1 MDYLDKFLHSVSY
14 KFPKGYPDVNDDRDI
29 KMLCEMVNELLPK
42 RFIEDLNEVTEEDS
56 PNLPDDILKLKKD
69 ILSISG
75 LDNVT
80 TVKKGGTKNS
90 FSLYAKGVGDRD
102 REERRDI
109 AKKITQNLPKEY
121 IIGDNN
127 FSKTDEGPLFYI
139 TIGDTKYK
147 LYLKGL
153 GKSAFDT
160 DTDQK
165 EGLVIFMYNILNDG
179 KNLQPFNKETISS
192 NVEILNDS
200 ISSSVEGIDSKAL
213 NSIKSLLKA
222 VNSSDLDKFPSNKF
236 KNFNNPYSI
245 ALKLNSD
252 YPGEKIIR
260 DGVFNEIRA
269 KGQQLCRI
277 PADKWNPG
285 DIYIEIKTPS
295 EIPDNLEE
303 LNGLFVN
310 DWGSKDHDLVSISLK
325 ESSSQPGRAK
335 SYFKNFTGEDG
346 SLRDQEYNLTR
357 DEIGWDL
364 ETTKQNTKIQQD
376 KFLKS
381 IQGKGIRTSGDGWD
395 KLPEDEKQLRA
406 TYGSFKL
413 INFLLDNSK
422 RDNPRDAILDLVSY
436 GLSLS
441 GVNPTF
447 FKLRGT
453 NDGSMP
459 DDPTKFPAGST
470 TSHDVDPEIVN
481 SSKAG
486 GFQLK
491 TVINTV
497 QGGEIT
503 DTKKYSHRFRTS
515 GGDQISIV

>member
-1 MDYLDKFLHSVSY
+1 MNVFDKFLNKVAY
-14 KFPKGYPDVNDDRDI
+14 KFDKGYPDMNNAQDV
-29 KMLCEMVNELLPK
+29 LLLETLLSEIGFPV
-42 RFIEDLNEVTEEDS
+42 DLNEVTEEDS
-56 PNLPDDILKLKKD
+56 PNLPDVILKLKQD
-69 ILSISG
+69 IQSISG

-80 TVKKGGTKNS
+80 TVRDGGTKKS
-90 FSLYAKGVGDRD
+90 FNFYVKGIGDRD

-109 AKKITQNLPKEY
+109 ARKITQNLPKEY
-121 IIGDNN
+121 TIGDNN
-127 FSKTDEGPLFYI
+127 FTKADEGPYFYVN
-139 TIGDTKYK
+139 IGDTRYRIFV
-147 LYLKGL
+147 KGL

-165 EGLVIFMYNILNDG
+165 EGLVILMYNILNAG
-179 KNLQPFNKETISS
+179 ENLQPFNRETLAS
-192 NVEILNDS
+192 NVEILNKS
-200 ISSSVEGIDSKAL
+200 IGSSSLTEGIDSKAL
-213 NSIKSLLKA
+213 GAIKSLLNA
-222 VNSSDLDKFPSNKF
+222 ITQSDLDKFPTNKF
-236 KNFNNPYSI
+236 KNLNNPYSI
-245 ALKLNSD
+245 ALKINQD
-252 YPGEKIIR
+252 YSGEKIIR
-260 DGVFNEIRA
+260 DGIFNEARA
-269 KGQQLCRI
+269 MGQQLCKI

-285 DIYIEIKTPS
+285 DIYIEIKEPK
-295 EIPDNLEE
+295 EIPNNLED

-310 DWGSKDHDLVSISLK
+310 NWGEKDNDLVSISLK

-346 SLRDQEYNLTR
+346 SLRDQEYNLTK
-357 DEIGWDL
+357 DELEWDINTL
-364 ETTKQNTKIQQD
+364 KQNAQSQQD
-376 KFLKS
+376 KFVKAV
-381 IQGKGIRTSGDGWD
+381 QGKGIKISGDGWD
-395 KLPEDEKQLRA
+395 KLPEDEKQLKA

-413 INFLLDNSK
+413 MNFLLNNSK

-453 NDGSMP
+453 NDGSIAG
-459 DDPTKFPAGST
+459 DPTKFPAGST
-470 TSHDVDPEIVN
+470 TSHGEDPEIVN

-486 GFQLK
+486 GFLLK

>member
-1 MDYLDKFLHSVSY
+1 MNVFDKFFKRYAY
-14 KFPKGYPDVNDDRDI
+14 KFSKGYPDMNNEQDI
-29 KMLCEMVNELLPK
+29 LLLESLLSEIGFP
-42 RFIEDLNEVTEEDS
+42 IDLNEVTEEDS
-56 PNLPDDILKLKKD
+56 PNLPDDILKLKQD
-69 ILSISG
+69 IQAISG
-75 LDNVT
+75 LENVT
-80 TVKKGGTKNS
+80 TVRDGGTKKS
-90 FSLYAKGVGDRD
+90 FNFYAKGIGDRD

-121 IIGDNN
+121 TIGDNN
-127 FSKTDEGPLFYI
+127 FTKSDEGPYFYVTVGNTNYRI
-139 TIGDTKYK
+139 F
-147 LYLKGL
+147 LKGL

-165 EGLVIFMYNILNDG
+165 EGLVIFMYNILNAG
-179 KNLQPFNKETISS
+179 ENLQPFNQETLSS
-192 NVEILNDS
+192 NVDILNNAIDN
-200 ISSSVEGIDSKAL
+200 SSLTEGIDSKAL
-213 NSIKSLLKA
+213 GAIKSLLKTL
-222 VNSSDLDKFPSNKF
+222 NNSDLEKFPVNKF

-245 ALKLNSD
+245 ALKINQD

-260 DGVFNEIRA
+260 DGVFNEARA
-269 KGQQLCRI
+269 MGQQICKI

-285 DIYIEIKTPS
+285 DIYIEVKEPG
-295 EIPDNLEE
+295 EIPNNLEG

-310 DWGSKDHDLVSISLK
+310 NWGEKDNDLVSISLK

-346 SLRDQEYNLTR
+346 SLRDQEYNLTS
-357 DEIGWDL
+357 EELKWDINTL
-364 ETTKQNTKIQQD
+364 LQNAKTQQD
-376 KFLKS
+376 KFVKA
-381 IQGKGIRTSGDGWD
+381 IQGKGIKISGDGWD

-422 RDNPRDAILDLVSY
+422 TKDPRDAILALVSY

-453 NDGSMP
+453 NDGSAAG
-459 DDPTKFPAGST
+459 DPVKFPAGST
-470 TSHDVDPEIVN
+470 TSHAEDPEIIN

-486 GFQLK
+486 GFLLK
-491 TVINTV
+491 TTINTV